1 MVERGDAKVFPPQ
14 KEVGMGGK
22 SVSRAKG
29 REGGGQKKV
38 CSYSL
43 SYRHSFSHIE
53 GGKTSFH
60 RLKRGGGGG

>member
-29 REGGGQKKV
+29 REGGGAKK
-38 CSYSL
+38 SL
-43 SYRHSFSHIE
+43 FIQSFVQ
-53 GGKTSFH
+53 TQF
-60 RLKRGGGGG
+60 